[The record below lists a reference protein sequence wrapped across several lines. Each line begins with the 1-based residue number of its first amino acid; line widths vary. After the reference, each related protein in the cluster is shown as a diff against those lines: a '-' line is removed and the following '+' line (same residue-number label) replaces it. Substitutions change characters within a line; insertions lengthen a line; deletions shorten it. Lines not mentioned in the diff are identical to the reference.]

1 VKRHELDVVSL
12 VFGLVF
18 GAVASW
24 WGLAKVGELDVPL
37 GWPLAVAL
45 LIAGVVGLAG
55 ALPRRTHE
63 HAAESTTEVLP
74 RVDGPD
80 GPADR

>member
-12 VFGLVF
+12 VFGLLF

-24 WGLAKVGELDVPL
+24 WGITRVGQLDIPL

-45 LIAGVVGLAG
+45 LISGLAG
-55 ALPRRTHE
+55 LIGAMPRRSRE
-63 HAAESTTEVLP
+63 NTTDTDDT
-74 RVDGPD
+74 R
-80 GPADR
+80 DR

>member
-12 VFGLVF
+12 VFGLLF

-24 WGLAKVGELDVPL
+24 WGITRVGQLDVPL

-45 LIAGVVGLAG
+45 LISGLAG
-55 ALPRRTHE
+55 LIGAMPRR
-63 HAAESTTEVLP
+63 SRNNTTDTNDT
-74 RVDGPD
+74 R
-80 GPADR
+80 DR

>member
-12 VFGLVF
+12 VFGLLF

-24 WGLAKVGELDVPL
+24 WGITRVGQLDVPL

-45 LIAGVVGLAG
+45 LISGLAG
-55 ALPRRTHE
+55 LIGAMPRRSR
-63 HAAESTTEVLP
+63 ANTTDTDDT
-74 RVDGPD
+74 R
-80 GPADR
+80 DR